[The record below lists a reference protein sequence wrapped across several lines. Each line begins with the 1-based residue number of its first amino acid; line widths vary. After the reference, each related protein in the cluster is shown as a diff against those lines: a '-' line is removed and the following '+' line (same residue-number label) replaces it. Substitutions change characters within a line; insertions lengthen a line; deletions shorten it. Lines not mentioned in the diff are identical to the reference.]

1 MSISELLHIANS
13 ERLYFHAVV
22 TLLLWFI
29 MFLSILIDLWDG
41 IYTAKFLG
49 EKIKSHTMRHTFQ
62 KAGEYWRLML
72 FGLLFDVI
80 GLLFT
85 WYILPFMTMIITLG
99 VLIIEFRSMME
110 HSKKRKSHAAELP
123 DVIAEI
129 IKAASRQDAL
139 EIIHMLK
146 DKEDI
151 NYETRE
157 MRVDDRV
164 DHLYGQLNHPGGMRH
179 EKKSRDLGDK
189 PAGFD

>member
-1 MSISELLHIANS
+1 MSIEELSNIANS
-13 ERLYFHAVV
+13 DRLYTHAVV
-22 TLLLWFI
+22 TLLLWFV
-29 MFLSILIDLWDG
+29 MFVSILIDLWDG

-123 DVIAEI
+123 DVIADI

-139 EIIHMLK
+139 EIIQMLK
-146 DKEDI
+146 DKEVN

-157 MRVDDRV
+157 MQADDRL
-164 DHLYGQLNHPGGMRH
+164 DHLSGHVDPVLRMRDK
-179 EKKSRDLGDK
+179 EKRRDLGDK
-189 PAGFD
+189 PTGLD

>member
-1 MSISELLHIANS
+1 MSITELSHIANS
-13 ERLYFHAVV
+13 DRLYFHAVV
-22 TLLLWFI
+22 TLLLWFV

-80 GLLFT
+80 GLLFS
-85 WYILPFMTMIITLG
+85 WYILPFMTMLVTLG

-139 EIIHMLK
+139 DIIHMLK
-146 DKEDI
+146 DKEGN

-164 DHLYGQLNHPGGMRH
+164 DHLYGHLDHPDGMRH
-179 EKKSRDLGDK
+179 EKKRRDFGDK
-189 PAGFD
+189 PASFD

>member
-1 MSISELLHIANS
+1 MSHIANS
-13 ERLYFHAVV
+13 DRLYFHAVV
-22 TLLLWFI
+22 TLLLWFV
-29 MFLSILIDLWDG
+29 MFVSILIDLWDG

-139 EIIHMLK
+139 EIIQMLK
-146 DKEDI
+146 DKEVN

-157 MRVDDRV
+157 MRIDDRV
-164 DHLYGQLNHPGGMRH
+164 DHLYGQLDHPGGMRNE
-179 EKKSRDLGDK
+179 EKLRDIGDK
-189 PAGFD
+189 PTGLD

>member
-1 MSISELLHIANS
+1 MSIEELSNIANS
-13 ERLYFHAVV
+13 DRLYTHAVV
-22 TLLLWFI
+22 TLLLWFV

-139 EIIHMLK
+139 DIIHMLK
-146 DKEDI
+146 DKEGN

-164 DHLYGQLNHPGGMRH
+164 DHLYDQLDHPGGMRH
-179 EKKSRDLGDK
+179 EEKLRDLGDK
-189 PAGFD
+189 PADFY

>member
-1 MSISELLHIANS
+1 MSINELSHIANS
-13 ERLYFHAVV
+13 DRLYFHAVV
-22 TLLLWFI
+22 TLLLWFV
-29 MFLSILIDLWDG
+29 MFVSILIDLWDG

-139 EIIHMLK
+139 EIIQMLK
-146 DKEDI
+146 DKEVN

-164 DHLYGQLNHPGGMRH
+164 DHLYGQLDHPGGMRH
-179 EKKSRDLGDK
+179 EEKLRDIGDK
-189 PAGFD
+189 PTGLD

>member
-1 MSISELLHIANS
+1 MSNIANS
-13 ERLYFHAVV
+13 DRLYTHAVV
-22 TLLLWFI
+22 TLLLWFV
-29 MFLSILIDLWDG
+29 MFVSILIDLWDG

-129 IKAASRQDAL
+129 IKAASKQDAL
-139 EIIHMLK
+139 EIIKMLK
-146 DKEDI
+146 DKEVN

-157 MRVDDRV
+157 MQADDRV
-164 DHLYGQLNHPGGMRH
+164 DHLYGHLDHPGGMRH
-179 EKKSRDLGDK
+179 EKKHRDLGDK